1 MSNDLLNIGRNGLLT
16 SQSQLAVTSNNIAN
30 ANTAGYHRQ
39 VATQSTLGARQV
51 GGEYY
56 GSGSYVSD
64 VKRIYNE
71 FASREL
77 RIGQST
83 LSEAET
89 SFSKLSQLDQLFS
102 EIGKSVPN
110 SLNDVFAQMNGL
122 VDLPDDIGSRTTVLS
137 SATQMAQ
144 SINQMQNHLDAQIK
158 NTNGEIAGS
167 VEQLN
172 ELSSELAKI
181 NLELRENG
189 GENSQLLDRQES
201 IIQEMSKFGNI
212 SVIPLDGGAK
222 SIMLGG
228 NTMLVTGESATPL
241 EVKTGDPFPNNTQ
254 IVAKV
259 GDKEVPLNGSNVG
272 GSLGALFEYRDDS
285 LFNAQQELSQFA
297 LGVADAFN
305 KTQAEGVDLNGNL
318 GKPIFADINDPSM
331 SFGRVGANPNNAGTA
346 NLSVNIDDVSS
357 LSGNEY
363 KLTYD
368 GTDYKLVDS
377 ETGSEQTLTLTG
389 NTLSGAD
396 GFSVDIDDPT
406 NLASGDSFT
415 IRPNGS
421 AASGIA
427 VTMTDPKEI
436 AAGSPDSF
444 VTAADGN
451 SGNTNVKIT
460 GLDRNATGFESPITV
475 NLDTTASPAT
485 YSILDEGGN
494 SLAIGNVAGTPST
507 ISALGV
513 DIEIDSTTSETS
525 SFTLDFTPKPGD
537 NSNAVK
543 LAGLSEQKLMND
555 GKSTLIDV
563 YQDAKQDIG
572 SQTKGSEIRLVSA
585 DAVYQ
590 QAYSRVQ
597 SDSGVNLD
605 EEASNLLR
613 FQQSYQA
620 SARVMTTAQQVFDTL
635 FNAI

>member
-1 MSNDLLNIGRNGLLT
+1 MSNDLLNIARNGVLT

-39 VATQSTLGARQV
+39 VATQSSLDARQL

-64 VKRIYNE
+64 VKRIYND
-71 FASREL
+71 FAAREL

-83 LSEAET
+83 RSEAET
-89 SFSKLSQLDQLFS
+89 SYSKLSQLDQLFS

-110 SLNDVFAQMNGL
+110 SLNDMFAQFNGL
-122 VDLPDDIGSRTTVLS
+122 VDLPDDMGSRTTVLS

-144 SINQMQNHLDAQIK
+144 SINQMQNHLDDQLK
-158 NTNGEIAGS
+158 NTNGEIASS

-189 GENSQLLDRQES
+189 GENNQLLDRQEN
-201 IIQEMSKFGNI
+201 IIQEMSKFGNV
-212 SVIPLDGGAK
+212 SVIPLDGNAK
-222 SIMLGG
+222 SVMLGG
-228 NTMLVTGESATPL
+228 NTMLVTGELATKLDVQP
-241 EVKTGDPFPNNTQ
+241 GNPFPNDTR
-254 IVAKV
+254 IVAKI
-259 GDKEVPLNGSNVG
+259 GDTAVPVNGNNLG
-272 GSLGALFEYRDDS
+272 GSLGASFQYRNDS
-285 LFNAQQELSQFA
+285 LFTAQQELGQFA

-318 GKPIFADINDPSM
+318 GQPIFTDINDPSM
-331 SFGRVGANPNNAGTA
+331 KFGRVGDNPENTGTA
-346 NLSVNIDDVSS
+346 ALSVNIDDVSA

-363 KLTYD
+363 QLTYD
-368 GTDYKLVDS
+368 GADYKLTNS
-377 ETGSEQTLTLTG
+377 ETGAEQTLTLSGT
-389 NTLSGAD
+389 TLTGAD
-396 GFSVDIDDPT
+396 GFSVEIET
-406 NLASGDSFT
+406 GAMASGDNFT
-415 IRPNGS
+415 IRPNAG
-421 AASGIA
+421 AAAGIN
-427 VTMTDPKEI
+427 VTMVDPKEI
-436 AAGSPDSF
+436 AVGSPDSYIA
-444 VTAADGN
+444 AADGN
-451 SGNTNVKIT
+451 SENTNIKIT
-460 GLDRNATGFESPITV
+460 GLDRANASFQSPVTVNIDTSVSPTTFEMLDKDGNSIATGNPT
-475 NLDTTASPAT
+475 
-485 YSILDEGGN
+485 
-494 SLAIGNVAGTPST
+494 GTPPT

-513 DIEIDSTTSETS
+513 TLEVDSTASETS

-537 NSNAVK
+537 NTNAVK
-543 LAGLSEQKLMND
+543 LAGLSEEKLMN
-555 GKSTLIDV
+555 GGSSTLIDV
-563 YQDAKQDIG
+563 FQDTKQDVG
-572 SQTKGSEIRLVSA
+572 SQAKGAEIRLVSA

-597 SDSGVNLD
+597 SESGVNLD

>member
-1 MSNDLLNIGRNGLLT
+1 MSNDLLNIARNGVLT

-30 ANTAGYHRQ
+30 VNTDGYHRQ
-39 VATQSTLGARQV
+39 VATQSTLGSRQI
-51 GGEYY
+51 GNEHY

-89 SFSKLSQLDQLFS
+89 SYSKLSELDQLFS
-102 EIGKSVPN
+102 EIGQSVPN
-110 SLNDVFAQMNGL
+110 SVNDLFEQLNGL
-122 VDLPDDIGSRTTVLS
+122 SDIPDDIGSRTTVLS
-137 SATQMAQ
+137 SANQTAD
-144 SINQMQNHLDAQIK
+144 SINQMENHLNAQVK
-158 NTNGEIAGS
+158 NTNGEIESS

-181 NLELRENG
+181 NLELRENSG
-189 GENSQLLDRQES
+189 DNNQLLDRQDT
-201 IIQEMSKFGNI
+201 IIQEMSKFGNV

-222 SIMLGG
+222 SVMMGG
-228 NTMLVTGESATPL
+228 NTMLVTGESATEL
-241 EVKTGDPFPNNTQ
+241 AVNTGDPFPNDTQ
-254 IVAKV
+254 IVAKI
-259 GDKEVPLNGSNVG
+259 GDSEVPVNGNNLG

-285 LFNAQQELSQFA
+285 LFTAQQELNQFA

-318 GKPIFADINDPSM
+318 GKPIFTDINDPKM
-331 SFGRVGANPNNAGTA
+331 SFGRAGANPNNTGNA
-346 NLSVNIDDVSS
+346 NLAVNIDDVNA
-357 LSGNEY
+357 LKGNEY
-363 KLTYD
+363 ELNFD
-368 GTDYKLVDS
+368 GADYKLVDS
-377 ETGSEQTLTLTG
+377 QTGKEQTLTLTG
-389 NTLSGAD
+389 TTLTGAD
-396 GFSVDIDDPT
+396 GFSIEIDSG
-406 NLASGDSFT
+406 AMAAGDSFT
-415 IRPNGS
+415 VRPSEG
-421 AASGIA
+421 ASGGIA

-436 AAGSPDSF
+436 AAGSPDSYIK
-444 VTAADGN
+444 AADAN
-451 SGNTNVKIT
+451 SGNTNIKIT
-460 GLDRNATGFESPITV
+460 DLDRTHAAFESPLTV
-475 NLDTTASPAT
+475 NVDSTVSPSA
-485 YSILDEGGN
+485 YSILDKDGN
-494 SLAIGNVAGTPST
+494 TLDAGNLTGTPPT

-513 DIEIDSTTSETS
+513 ELEIDSTAAETA

-543 LAGLSEQKLMND
+543 LSELSEQKLMND

-572 SQTKGSEIRLVSA
+572 SQTKGAEIRLTSA
-585 DAVYQ
+585 SAVYQ

-597 SDSGVNLD
+597 SESGVNLD
-605 EEASNLLR
+605 EEASNLLQ

-620 SARVMTTAQQVFDTL
+620 SAQVMTTAQQVFDTL